1 MHRKRLIWQL
11 YPSQLLVVLA
21 ALLAFTWYGTSSIRS
36 FQLSETAA
44 GLEARA
50 HLVAGSVLVY
60 LGHDDLAGLEA
71 YFREAGKKST
81 TRLTVIAPDGRV
93 LADSDEDP
101 ARMENH
107 NDRPE
112 ILAALSGKVV
122 PSLRF
127 SQTLQQNLMYVAIPL
142 EERGKRRGVLRAA
155 IPVTAMDKAL
165 AAIYQKNIWGGIA
178 VALLAALVAWFIARR
193 ISNPLEQ
200 MKLGAERFSRGD
212 FTVRMREEGAEE
224 LSTLARA
231 LNEMATQ
238 LDGRIQTIVSQH
250 SQLQAVFASMVEGVI
265 TVDTEERIVEVNQ
278 SGAQLL
284 NVDPEKIRGKSILLV
299 IRNTHLQ
306 SFVKNALACASPMEG
321 EFSSRMG
328 ADGQEKYF
336 YAHGA
341 RLQDSQGCITGALIV
356 INDVTKLRKLESIR
370 RDFVA
375 NVSHELKTPITS
387 IEGFAETL
395 LDGALD
401 EPESARRFVEII
413 GKQASRLH
421 AIVEDLLALSRV
433 EQEAKREEIVLQE
446 LPIAEVL
453 QAAIHVCSLK
463 AEKENMAISLVC
475 APTITAGINPA
486 LFEQAVVNLLD
497 NAVKYSGKGSE
508 IKVEVE
514 KKAGEVLIRVC
525 DNGVGIASQDI
536 SRIFERFYRVDKA
549 RSAKLGGTGLG
560 LSIVK
565 HIVQAHHGYVSVES
579 SPGKGSIFT
588 LHLPVAVEDGLPG
601 NENVPDEGMVGD

>member
-1 MHRKRLIWQL
+1 MHHKRLIWQL
-11 YPSQLLVVLA
+11 YPSQLLITLA

-36 FQLSETAA
+36 FQLSETAS

-60 LGHDDLAGLEA
+60 LEHDDQTGLEA
-71 YFREAGKKST
+71 FCREAGKKSA
-81 TRLTVIAPDGRV
+81 TRLTVIAPDGKV

-112 ILAALSGKVV
+112 IIAALSGKVV
-122 PSLRF
+122 PTLRF

-142 EERGKRRGVLRAA
+142 EDQGNRRGVLRVA
-155 IPVTAMDKAL
+155 IPVTAMDKTL
-165 AAIYQKNIWGGIA
+165 SAIYQKIIWGSI
-178 VALLAALVAWFIARR
+178 VMALLAALSAWFIARR
-193 ISNPLEQ
+193 ISKPLEQ

-212 FTVRMREEGAEE
+212 FAGRMREEGAEE
-224 LSTLARA
+224 VAGLARA
-231 LNEMATQ
+231 LNEMAVQ
-238 LDGRIQTIVSQH
+238 LNDRIQTIVSQH

-265 TVDTEERIVEVNQ
+265 TVDTEERIIEVNQ

-284 NVDPEKIRGKSILLV
+284 NVDPEKIKGKSILLA

-306 SFVKNALACASPMEG
+306 NFVKNALASASPMEG

-341 RLQDSQGCITGALIV
+341 RLQDSQGHISGALIV
-356 INDVTKLRKLESIR
+356 INDVTNLRRLESIR

-395 LDGALD
+395 LDGALE

-413 GKQASRLH
+413 GKQAARLH

-433 EQEAKREEIVLQE
+433 EQEARRKEIILQE
-446 LPIAEVL
+446 LPIAEIL
-453 QAAIHVCSLK
+453 QSAIQICSHG

-497 NAVKYSGKGSE
+497 NAVKYSGKGSV
-508 IKVEVE
+508 IRVEAE
-514 KKAGEVLIRVC
+514 KKGDEVLIRVY
-525 DNGVGIASQDI
+525 DNGVGIASQDL

-565 HIVQAHHGYVSVES
+565 HIVQAHHGRVSVES

-588 LHLPVAVEDGLPG
+588 IHLPVRG
-601 NENVPDEGMVGD
+601 

>member
-1 MHRKRLIWQL
+1 MHHKRLIWQL
-11 YPSQLLVVLA
+11 YPSQLLITLA

-36 FQLSETAA
+36 SQLNETAA
-44 GLEARA
+44 SLEARA
-50 HLVAGSVLVY
+50 HLVAGTVLGF
-60 LGHDDLAGLEA
+60 LGHDDRAGLED
-71 YFREAGKKST
+71 FCRQAGKASA
-81 TRLTVIAPDGRV
+81 TRLTVIALDGKV

-101 ARMENH
+101 LRMENH

-112 ILAALSGKVV
+112 IIGAFAGKIV

-142 EERGKRRGVLRAA
+142 HNEGKRIGVLRTA
-155 IPVTAMDKAL
+155 IPVTAIDLAL
-165 AAIYQKNIWGGIA
+165 SAIYQKIVWGCLVVA
-178 VALLAALVAWFIARR
+178 VIAALVAWFIARR
-193 ISNPLEQ
+193 ISKPLEQ
-200 MKLGAERFSRGD
+200 MRSGAERFARGD
-212 FTVRMREEGAEE
+212 FAVRLREEGAEE
-224 LSTLARA
+224 VAILARA

-238 LDGRIQTIVSQH
+238 LDIRIQTIVRQH
-250 SQLQAVFASMVEGVI
+250 SQLQAVFSSMVEGVI
-265 TVDTEERIVEVNQ
+265 TVDTEERILDVNQ

-284 NVDPEKIRGKSILLV
+284 NVDPEKIKGKSILLAV
-299 IRNTHLQ
+299 RNTHLQ
-306 SFVKNALACASPMEG
+306 NFVKNSLACASPIEG
-321 EFSSRMG
+321 EFTSRMS

-336 YAHGA
+336 YAHGT
-341 RLQDSQGCITGALIV
+341 RLQDRQGHIAGALIV
-356 INDVTKLRKLESIR
+356 LNDVTKLRRLESIR

-401 EPESARRFVEII
+401 EPEDARRFVEII

-433 EQEAKREEIVLQE
+433 EQEARREEIVLQE
-446 LPIAEVL
+446 LPVAEIL
-453 QAAIHVCSLK
+453 QSAIQSCSSRV
-463 AEKENMAISLVC
+463 EEEDMTISLVC
-475 APTITAGINPA
+475 AEEITARINPA
-486 LFEQAVVNLLD
+486 LLEQAVVNLLD

-508 IKVEVE
+508 IRVEAE
-514 KKAGEVLIRVC
+514 KNANEVLIRIS
-525 DNGVGIASQDI
+525 DNGVGIAPQDI
-536 SRIFERFYRVDKA
+536 PRIFERFYRVDKA

-565 HIVQAHHGYVSVES
+565 HIVAAHHGHITVES

-588 LHLPVAVEDGLPG
+588 INLPG
-601 NENVPDEGMVGD
+601 SV

>member
-1 MHRKRLIWQL
+1 MRHKRLIWQL
-11 YPSQLLVVLA
+11 YPSQLLIAFA

-44 GLEARA
+44 SLEARS
-50 HLVAGSVLVY
+50 HLAAGSVLFY
-60 LGHDDLAGLEA
+60 LEHDDLAGLET
-71 YFREAGKKST
+71 FCREAGKKSS
-81 TRLTVIAPDGRV
+81 TRLTVISSAGKI

-112 ILAALSGKVV
+112 IIAALSGKVV
-122 PSLRF
+122 SSLRF

-142 EERGKRRGVLRAA
+142 EDQGHRRGVLRAA
-155 IPVTAMDKAL
+155 IPVTAIDKAL
-165 AAIYQKNIWGGIA
+165 SAIYQKIIWGCVV
-178 VALLAALVAWFIARR
+178 VALFAALVAWFIARR
-193 ISNPLEQ
+193 ISKPLEQ

-212 FTVRMREEGAEE
+212 FTGRMREEGAEE
-224 LSTLARA
+224 VATLARA

-265 TVDTEERIVEVNQ
+265 TVDTEERILEVNQ
-278 SGAQLL
+278 AGAQLL
-284 NVDPEKIRGKSILLV
+284 NVDPEKIKGKSILLAV
-299 IRNTHLQ
+299 RNIHLQ
-306 SFVKNALACASPMEG
+306 NFVKNALACAVPMEG

-328 ADGQEKYF
+328 ADGKEKYF

-341 RLQDSQGCITGALIV
+341 RLQDSQGRITGALIV
-356 INDVTKLRKLESIR
+356 INDVTNLRRLESIR

-453 QAAIHVCSLK
+453 QSAIQACSSR
-463 AEKENMAISLVC
+463 AEKENMAISLAC
-475 APTITAGINPA
+475 APTITARINPA

-497 NAVKYSGKGSE
+497 NAVKYSGKGSS
-508 IKVEVE
+508 IRVETE
-514 KKAGEVLIRVC
+514 KHPDEVLIRVC

-565 HIVQAHHGYVSVES
+565 HIVQAHHGHISVES

-588 LHLPVAVEDGLPG
+588 LHLPVEVEDGESTNP
-601 NENVPDEGMVGD
+601 

>member
-1 MHRKRLIWQL
+1 MHHKRLIWQL
-11 YPSQLLVVLA
+11 YPSQLLITLA

-60 LGHDDLAGLEA
+60 LGHDDQTGLEA
-71 YFREAGKKST
+71 FCREAGKKSA
-81 TRLTVIAPDGRV
+81 TRLTVIAPDGKV

-112 ILAALSGKVV
+112 IIAALSGKVV
-122 PSLRF
+122 PTLRF

-142 EERGKRRGVLRAA
+142 EDQGNRRGVLRVA
-155 IPVTAMDKAL
+155 IPVTAMDKTL
-165 AAIYQKNIWGGIA
+165 SAIYQKIIWGSI
-178 VALLAALVAWFIARR
+178 VMALLAALSAWFIARR
-193 ISNPLEQ
+193 ISKPLEQ

-212 FTVRMREEGAEE
+212 FAGRMREEGAEE
-224 LSTLARA
+224 VAGLARA
-231 LNEMATQ
+231 LNEMAVQ
-238 LDGRIQTIVSQH
+238 LNDRIQTIVSQH

-265 TVDTEERIVEVNQ
+265 TVDTEERIIEVNQ

-284 NVDPEKIRGKSILLV
+284 NVDPEKIKGKSILLA

-306 SFVKNALACASPMEG
+306 NFVKNALASASPMEG

-341 RLQDSQGCITGALIV
+341 RLQDSQGHISGALIV
-356 INDVTKLRKLESIR
+356 INDVTNLRRLESMR

-395 LDGALD
+395 LDGALE

-413 GKQASRLH
+413 GKQAARLH

-433 EQEAKREEIVLQE
+433 EQETSRKEIILQE
-446 LPIAEVL
+446 LPIAEIL
-453 QAAIHVCSLK
+453 QSAIQICSHG

-497 NAVKYSGKGSE
+497 NAVKYSGKGSV
-508 IKVEVE
+508 IRVEAE
-514 KKAGEVLIRVC
+514 KKGDEVLIRVY
-525 DNGVGIASQDI
+525 DNGVGIASQDL

-565 HIVQAHHGYVSVES
+565 HIVQAHHGRVSVES

-588 LHLPVAVEDGLPG
+588 IHLPVRG
-601 NENVPDEGMVGD
+601 